1 MEDEDQIITQQPQH
15 SSPFDAIRQVD
26 EHGHEYWSARKLS
39 KILTYDDYRNFQKV
53 MSKAIRSC
61 ESAGEEA
68 SDHFVEV
75 TNMIT
80 VGKGAKRPRTD
91 FHLTRHACYL
101 VVENADPE
109 KPVVALGQAYFAY
122 QTRRQELSDEDALAG
137 LTEDQR
143 RLLIRGQ
150 LSLHNRQLAETAHS
164 AGVVTSRDFAIFQDF
179 GYKGLYGGLSA
190 QDIHSRKVLH
200 KGQKILDHMGST
212 ELAAN
217 LFRSTQAEEQI
228 RLQKIQEKEQANI
241 VHHHVG
247 EKVRQTI
254 QELGGTMPENLPTP
268 KKSIQ
273 QLQRE
278 EQKRLK
284 QGTQESLFPLDELSQ
299 E

>member
-1 MEDEDQIITQQPQH
+1 MKDEDQSSVQSSQH
-15 SSPFDAIRQVD
+15 TSPFDVIRQID
-26 EHGHEYWSARKLS
+26 KHGNEYWSARELS

-53 MSKAIRSC
+53 VTKAIKSC

-68 SDHFVEV
+68 SDHFVEI
-75 TNMIT
+75 TDMIT
-80 VGKGAKRPRTD
+80 IGKGARRPRKD
-91 FHLTRHACYL
+91 YRLTRHACYL
-101 VVENADPE
+101 IVENADPE

-122 QTRRQELSDEDALAG
+122 QTRRQELSDEEALAG

-150 LSLHNRQLAETAHS
+150 LSLHNRQLAGTAHS
-164 AGVVTSRDFAIFQDF
+164 AGVITAKDFAIFQDF
-179 GYKGLYGGLSA
+179 GYKGLYGGLSV
-190 QDIHSRKVLH
+190 QDIHSRKNLH

-228 RLQKIQEKEQANI
+228 RLQRIQKKEQANI
-241 VHHHVG
+241 VHHEVG
-247 EKVRQTI
+247 KKVRQTI

-268 KKSIQ
+268 KKSIK

-284 QGTQESLFPLDELSQ
+284 HGTQKFLFP
-299 E
+299 

>member
-1 MEDEDQIITQQPQH
+1 MADEEQRSHT
-15 SSPFDAIRQVD
+15 SPFDAIRQVN
-26 EHGHEYWSARKLS
+26 EHGNEYWSARELS

-53 MSKAIRSC
+53 MSKAIKSC

-68 SDHFVEV
+68 SDHFVEI
-75 TNMIT
+75 TAMIT
-80 VGKGAKRPRTD
+80 VGKGARRSLKD
-91 FHLTRHACYL
+91 YHLTRHACYL

-122 QTRRQELSDEDALAG
+122 QTRRQELSDEEALAG
-137 LTEDQR
+137 LTEDQQ

-150 LSLHNRQLAETAHS
+150 LSLHNRQLAETAYD
-164 AGVVTSRDFAIFQDF
+164 AGVITATDFAIFQDF
-179 GYKGLYGGLSA
+179 GYKGLYGGFSS
-190 QDIHSRKVLH
+190 QNIHHRKGLH

-228 RLQKIQEKEQANI
+228 RLQGIQEKEQANI
-241 VHHHVG
+241 VHHKVG
-247 EKVRQTI
+247 KKVRQTI

-284 QGTQESLFPLDELSQ
+284 QGTQFFLFPSDSV
-299 E
+299 

>member
-1 MEDEDQIITQQPQH
+1 MQDENSMSHT
-15 SSPFDAIRQVD
+15 SPFDAIRRVD
-26 EHGHEYWSARKLS
+26 ESGNEYWSARELS

-53 MSKAIRSC
+53 VSKAIKSC

-75 TNMIT
+75 TDMIT

-91 FHLTRHACYL
+91 YHLTRHACYL
-101 VVENADPE
+101 IVENADPE

-122 QTRRQELSDEDALAG
+122 QTRRQELSDEEALAG

-150 LSLHNRQLAETAHS
+150 LSLHNRQLAETAHN
-164 AGVVTSRDFAIFQDF
+164 AGVITARDFSIFQDF

-190 QDIHSRKVLH
+190 QAIHTQKGLR

-228 RLQKIQEKEQANI
+228 RLQSIKEKEQANT
-241 VHHHVG
+241 VHHEVG
-247 EKVRQTI
+247 KKVRQTI
-254 QELGGTMPENLPTP
+254 QELGGTMPEDLPTP

-278 EQKRLK
+278 EQKRLE
-284 QGTQESLFPLDELSQ
+284 QGPQLPLFGDDENL
-299 E
+299 

>member
-1 MEDEDQIITQQPQH
+1 MEDDDQTITQRSQR
-15 SSPFDAIRQVD
+15 SSPFDNIRQVD
-26 EHGHEYWSARKLS
+26 AHGREYWSARQLS

-53 MSKAIRSC
+53 MRKAIKSC

-75 TNMIT
+75 TDMIT
-80 VGKGAKRPRTD
+80 VGKGAKRSHTD
-91 FHLTRHACYL
+91 YHLTRHACYL

-122 QTRRQELSDEDALAG
+122 QTRRQELSDEEALAG

-150 LSLHNRQLAETAHS
+150 LSLHNRQLAETAHT
-164 AGVVTSRDFAIFQDF
+164 AGVITARDFAIFQDF

-190 QDIHSRKVLH
+190 QAIHSRKVLH

-228 RLQKIQEKEQANI
+228 RLREIQGKEQANI
-241 VHHHVG
+241 VHHKVG
-247 EKVRQTI
+247 KKVRQTI
-254 QELGGTMPENLPTP
+254 QELGGTMPEDLPTP

-273 QLQRE
+273 QLQNE

-284 QGTQESLFPLDELSQ
+284 QGTEKNLFPLDEVP
-299 E
+299 EK